1 MSLIFDLK
9 GSGMKMG
16 CVVQHGATY
25 VHMIM
30 MELYSLTVST
40 AWSDIPMTRM
50 MITDHDDND
59 LSSET

>member
-1 MSLIFDLK
+1 
-9 GSGMKMG
+9 
-16 CVVQHGATY
+16 
-25 VHMIM
+25 M

-40 AWSDIPMTRM
+40 AWGDIPMTRM